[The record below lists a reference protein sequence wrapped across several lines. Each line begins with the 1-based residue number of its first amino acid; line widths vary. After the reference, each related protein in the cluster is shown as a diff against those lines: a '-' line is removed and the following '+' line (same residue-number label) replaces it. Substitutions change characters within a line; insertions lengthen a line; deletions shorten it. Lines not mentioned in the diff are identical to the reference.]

1 MKYSEAHLYGKKRL
15 SEVGI
20 ADAETDCRLLLEH
33 ATGKTL
39 TFILAHGDEEMPEK
53 DEELFRQVIEKRATR
68 YPVQLIIG
76 KTDFMGLEFEVSPNV
91 LIPRIDT
98 EFLVEEAM
106 AEVPDGSSV
115 LDLCTGSGCVL
126 LSLMK
131 YKNNIHGVGTD
142 ISDYALE
149 LAGRNAWKLEIGAHF
164 IKSDLFENIREKFDY
179 IVSNPPYIERK
190 DIDGLME
197 EVRDYEPHNALDGG
211 EDGLDFYRVIA
222 AKGKDYLNREG
233 KIFVEI
239 GYNQGFA
246 VKKIFEDEGYI
257 NVEVIRDFVGN
268 ERVVKCSKN
277 WKTL

>member
-131 YKNNIHGVGTD
+131 YKHHIHGVGTD

-268 ERVVKCSKN
+268 ERVAKCSKN